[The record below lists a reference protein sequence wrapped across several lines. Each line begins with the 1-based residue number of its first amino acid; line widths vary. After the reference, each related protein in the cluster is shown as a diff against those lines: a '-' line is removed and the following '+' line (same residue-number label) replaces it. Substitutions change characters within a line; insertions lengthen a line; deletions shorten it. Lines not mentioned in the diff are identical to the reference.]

1 MERVLRFREIG
12 GIPWRP
18 HNYNREQA
26 LEIAQRSPMYRECLP
41 STMKAVLKLPRQFP
55 DCHIAV
61 IDAFNAAGMIYV
73 YGQTGNIKMDVRAYM
88 KDTIENDAFQY
99 PWSYYGFEGVDF
111 MGFSHSTD
119 AVRFKLS
126 VEDYAFVTCTP
137 TLGRN

>member
-1 MERVLRFREIG
+1 MEAVQNLPQKWPDRHIG
-12 GIPWRP
+12 I
-18 HNYNREQA
+18 
-26 LEIAQRSPMYRECLP
+26 
-41 STMKAVLKLPRQFP
+41 
-55 DCHIAV
+55 
-61 IDAFNAAGMIYV
+61 IDAFNDAGMIYV

-99 PWSYYGFEGVDF
+99 PWSYYGFTGCDF

-137 TLGRN
+137 LFLQPGN